1 MALRRRGI
9 PTPLESYVQGDLT
22 IDYYER
28 WVSLA
33 GRPVE
38 LTAKEY
44 GTLADLSAND
54 GRVLTL
60 RASAETGPGLDA
72 DPDVRPMR
80 TAVSS
85 LRRS

>member
-1 MALRRRGI
+1 MALRRRGVS
-9 PTPLESYVQGDLT
+9 TPLESYVLGDLT
-22 IDYYER
+22 IDYDER
-28 WVSLA
+28 WVSFA

-60 RASAETGPGLDA
+60 RRVWGSTPT
-72 DPDVRPMR
+72 PTFVRCALP
-80 TAVSS
+80 
-85 LRRS
+85 